1 MSSAE
6 VGQAERIR
14 RATRLLRE
22 AERPVRVLRTLD
34 WPASVREQFFA
45 DRERELPRPVYAT
58 PDTGRA
64 HEGVAAA
71 RALVDGD
78 DVIAQWLR
86 RQADAIERGARMLA
100 ACGTREFHEHACA
113 LYGTPR
119 APLTDGTSTSLEL
132 AMMLENVLADL
143 THIDLGV
150 AAPARH
156 PAEELAEQLRAEVDV
171 HFGADAPPV
180 TVVDDLSANAVATS
194 QGIRLRR
201 GAVFSDRD
209 AAQLL
214 QHEAFI
220 HVATSLNGR
229 AQVDLPVLASAH
241 PGTTRTQEG
250 LAVFAELI
258 SGSIEPERMMRLA
271 DRVLAIEMAMEGADF
286 LQVYR
291 WFVERT
297 RGDREQA
304 FENTRRIFRGG
315 VLAGGAPFTKDVVYL
330 DGLLR
335 VHNFLRAAVSGG
347 RSDCVHLLFCG
358 KLDLE
363 DVPALGQ
370 LAARGLCAE
379 PRFLPPWARDLRFLV
394 SYLTF
399 SAFLDRVELS
409 RIRAHYA
416 DVLAETPQRCFEVT
430 PVPLP

>member
-1 MSSAE
+1 MQIAGLE
-6 VGQAERIR
+6 EAERIR
-14 RATRLLRE
+14 RATRILRE
-22 AERPVRVLRTLD
+22 AERPVRVLRTID
-34 WPASVREQFFA
+34 WPVSVREVFFA
-45 DRERELPRPVYAT
+45 AGERELPRPAYAT
-58 PDTGRA
+58 PDIRRA
-64 HEGVAAA
+64 LEGVAAA
-71 RALVDGD
+71 RALIDGD
-78 DVIAQWLR
+78 DAIAGWLR

-100 ACGTREFHEHACA
+100 ACGTREFHEHAA
-113 LYGTPR
+113 LLYGTPK
-119 APLTDGTSTSLEL
+119 APLADGTSTSLEL
-132 AMMLENVLADL
+132 ALMLEDVLADL
-143 THIDLGV
+143 THIDLG
-150 AAPARH
+150 APAPTCH
-156 PAEELAEQLRAEVDV
+156 PAEALADQLRQAVSR

-180 TVVDDLSANAVATS
+180 LLADDLSANAVATS

-201 GAVFSDRD
+201 NATFSDRD
-209 AAQLL
+209 AALL
-214 QHEAFI
+214 LHHEAFI

-258 SGSIEPERMMRLA
+258 GGSMEPERMMRLA
-271 DRVLAIEMAMEGADF
+271 DRVLAIQMAIEGADF

-291 WFVERT
+291 YFVERT
-297 RGDREQA
+297 RGNREQA

-315 VLAGGAPFTKDVVYL
+315 LLSGGAPFTKDVVYL

-335 VHNFLRAAVSGG
+335 VHNFLRAAVAGG
-347 RSDCVHLLFCG
+347 RADCIHLLFCG
-358 KLDLE
+358 KLDIE

-416 DVLAETPQRCFEVT
+416 DVLADTPQRCFEAR
-430 PVPLP
+430 PASLG